1 MPCFSA
7 TSFISPACP
16 SVIGGFPVRHC
27 IKLTRGSLCSVRPTT
42 AGRLGTEGDDR
53 YDDAV
58 RMWHLSLLAAFSLPS
73 PPAAPALAAL
83 AFAAEAPSS
92 VVKGAAE
99 MDLEF
104 YARGIQL
111 GTGFENI
118 PIFADRIS
126 GAPGAASDA
135 AAVGIAPSVS
145 APSAAKLRQ
154 SVHAHAMRECS
165 VHRTVIASVA
175 SGVYV
180 DSLLRLA
187 LSARHH
193 SGFGCVVT
201 QAYDIEHIEQFHHQ
215 QQALAKAAPA
225 GNSTMGLLH
234 ILPPPDPPLLP
245 EAEFCG
251 HQNSLYGWRRTHL
264 HKMLML
270 RRVLEAGLSLLSLDA
285 NYLLEADL
293 MPFVRSLNS
302 HTSVDV
308 VGVHDGKEAAS
319 LFALSPTHVLELA
332 PPHSRSLAPAP
343 ILTVTLPLIKLTAC
357 TGQQDAEHRAD
368 VDASNPQD
376 GGARAES
383 REPDARW
390 LGPIHLYRRA

>member
-1 MPCFSA
+1 
-7 TSFISPACP
+7 
-16 SVIGGFPVRHC
+16 
-27 IKLTRGSLCSVRPTT
+27 
-42 AGRLGTEGDDR
+42 
-53 YDDAV
+53 
-58 RMWHLSLLAAFSLPS
+58 MWHLSLLAAFSLPS
-73 PPAAPALAAL
+73 PPAASRRQLLSRAAASLPAPAAL

-92 VVKGAAE
+92 VRVKGAAE

-104 YARGIQL
+104 YARGIRL
-111 GTGFENI
+111 GTGFENS
-118 PIFADRIS
+118 PIFADRMS
-126 GAPGAASDA
+126 GAPGAAPPSDA

-154 SVHAHAMRECS
+154 SVQAHAMRECS

-201 QAYDIEHIEQFHHQ
+201 QAYDIEHIEQFHQQ